1 MPATSPKQA
10 VRRLVDRLDDDAT
23 FEDIQYEVYVVQQV
37 ERGLQDVAAGRTL
50 SREDARGRL
59 SHWLDGASEG
69 RG

>member
-59 SHWLDGASEG
+59 GRWLDDASGG